1 MIGNDWIERIG
12 LAVLLSVVG
21 LALMP
26 VGAEACS
33 QCFGTSVNNA
43 TTFGITMSM
52 LGLLGFLGI
61 VFGGIGMF
69 VMRVR
74 SRSDHLDPDNWG
86 VADNGELEVL
96 DD

>member
-1 MIGNDWIERIG
+1 MIRNDWIGRI
-12 LAVLLSVVG
+12 VLFGALVISG
-21 LALMP
+21 LALIP
-26 VGAEACS
+26 EGASACS

-43 TTFGITMSM
+43 TTFGIAMSM

-74 SRSDHLDPDNWG
+74 SRSNRLDPDNWG
-86 VADNGELEVL
+86 VTENGELEVL

>member
-1 MIGNDWIERIG
+1 MIRNDWSRRIILFG
-12 LAVLLSVVG
+12 ALAILG
-21 LALMP
+21 LALFSQE
-26 VGAEACS
+26 ASACS

-69 VMRVR
+69 VVRVR
-74 SRSDHLDPDNWG
+74 SRSRRLDPDNWG
-86 VADNGELEVL
+86 VTEDGELEVL